1 MRKTWNSLYIWLNLG
16 LIFYATFSIIFFAN
30 QYKKQAEMRTLINQ
44 ARDAW
49 VARDAEALAQL
60 FTPNG
65 EVIVPGQRWQG
76 RVKIREEVTR
86 FAHHYSDVR
95 IDIKRI
101 IIADN
106 QASLEWNYEDTEK
119 ATNLRNKANDVI
131 VIDFKDGRISRWREY
146 FDTKTPLIP

>member
-1 MRKTWNSLYIWLNLG
+1 MRKTWNGLYIWLNLG

-30 QYKKQAEMRTLINQ
+30 QYNRQAEMRALINQ

-49 VARDAEALAQL
+49 VAREVETLVQL
-60 FTPNG
+60 FTLDG
-65 EVIVPGQRWQG
+65 EIIVPGQRWQG
-76 RVKIREEVTR
+76 QVKIREEVTR
-86 FAHHYSDVR
+86 FAYHYSDVK

-101 IIADN
+101 IVEDN
-106 QASLEWNYEDTEK
+106 HASVEWDYEDTEK

-131 VIDFKDGRISRWREY
+131 IVDFKDGRISRWREY

>member
-1 MRKTWNSLYIWLNLG
+1 M
-16 LIFYATFSIIFFAN
+16 
-30 QYKKQAEMRTLINQ
+30 
-44 ARDAW
+44 
-49 VARDAEALAQL
+49 
-60 FTPNG
+60 
-65 EVIVPGQRWQG
+65 
-76 RVKIREEVTR
+76 
-86 FAHHYSDVR
+86 R

-131 VIDFKDGRISRWREY
+131 VVDFKDGRISRWREY

>member
-1 MRKTWNSLYIWLNLG
+1 MRKTWSSLYRLLNLG
-16 LIFYATFSIIFFAN
+16 LISYATFSIIFFAN
-30 QYKKQAEMRTLINQ
+30 QYKKQEEMRTLINQ

-60 FTPNG
+60 FTLDG
-65 EVIVPGQRWQG
+65 EIIVPGQRWQG
-76 RVKIREEVTR
+76 QVKIREEVTR
-86 FAHHYSDVR
+86 FAHHYSDVK

-101 IIADN
+101 IVEDN
-106 QASLEWNYEDTEK
+106 QASVEWDYKDTEK

-146 FDTKTPLIP
+146 FDIKTPLMP